1 MRVSPPAVFDS
12 NSQSIAKNGP
22 SGPFLFSK
30 GLAFDE
36 LFDQGHVHL
45 KAGAHRGGDS
55 HVLHIGALGRGR
67 LQAVHGLDE
76 SLEVAKDLFGT
87 DEFLSKSNI
96 VFSQIAIKKADKSLL

>member
-87 DEFLSKSNI
+87 EGNLAEDVSAS
-96 VFSQIAIKKADKSLL
+96 